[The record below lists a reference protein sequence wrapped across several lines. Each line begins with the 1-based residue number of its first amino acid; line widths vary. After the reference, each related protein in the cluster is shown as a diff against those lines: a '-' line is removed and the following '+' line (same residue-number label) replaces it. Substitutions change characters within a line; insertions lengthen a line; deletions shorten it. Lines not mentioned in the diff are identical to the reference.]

1 VKKGYGLSGGVEER
15 GKKATASAEDGEV
28 AVEWRIGPTQYL
40 PSTLKFVEP
49 FLVTLRRQSLSFF
62 GFCYDFVPHNKK

>member
-1 VKKGYGLSGGVEER
+1 MEEWR
-15 GKKATASAEDGEV
+15 NGGKKATASAEDGEV

-49 FLVTLRRQSLSFF
+49 FHVTFRRQSFSSF
-62 GFCYDFVPHNKK
+62 GFCYDFVSHNKNL